1 MKKIGIMSMQ
11 RVYNY
16 GSFLQGYGL
25 KSLIEEL
32 GCEVEFV
39 DYHVGK
45 CLINDDNKHKGFK
58 RLLSNSR
65 VASKLVEYAEF
76 KAPMKE
82 KIKFIRYKKNYA
94 KNNFPALGIKK
105 EFNYNPKLDVL
116 VIGSDEVFNCVQSNP
131 NVGFSPELFGANN
144 NAKKIMSYAGS
155 FGNTTVEKLKRYNVD
170 EEVGNLLSKFDS
182 ISVRDNNSGK
192 IVEKLTGRKPNYNLD
207 PVLAYDYMNKCK
219 DKIKDIKDKDY
230 IILYGY
236 SGRFNSEECKKIK
249 EYAKRNNKK
258 IYCFG
263 GVQEVCDK
271 FIDCSPFEVLS
282 YFKNA
287 DGVITD
293 TFHGTIF
300 SIITK
305 RNFATVIRKSH
316 GSGYGNEEKLTD
328 LLRRTKLVNRIATN
342 IEDISKLLSE
352 NIDYTET
359 FNILEEERKN
369 TKEYLKKNILG

>member
-1 MKKIGIMSMQ
+1 MKKVGIMSMQ

-39 DYHVGK
+39 DYHVGE
-45 CLINDDNKHKGFK
+45 CLINDESKQKGLK
-58 RLLSNSR
+58 KLLSNSR
-65 VASKLVEYAEF
+65 AASKLVEYIEF
-76 KAPMKE
+76 KAPIKE
-82 KIKFIRYKKNYA
+82 KFKFIMYKKNYE
-94 KNNFPALGIKK
+94 KNNFPKLGIKN

-116 VIGSDEVFNCVQSNP
+116 VIGSDEVFNCVQSNK

-144 NAKKIMSYAGS
+144 NAKKVMSYAGS
-155 FGNTTVEKLKRYNVD
+155 FGNTTIDKLKKYNVD
-170 EEVGNLLSKFDS
+170 KEVTNLLSSFDA
-182 ISVRDNNSGK
+182 ISVRDSNSGK
-192 IVEKLTGRKPNYNLD
+192 IVEELTGINPNYNLD
-207 PVLAYDYMNKCK
+207 PVLIYDYMNKCK
-219 DKIKDIKDKDY
+219 NKINDVADKDY

-236 SGRFNSEECKKIK
+236 SGRFSSEECKKIK
-249 EYAKRNNKK
+249 EYARKHNKK

-287 DGVITD
+287 YGIITD

-305 RNFATVIRKSH
+305 RKFMTLIRKSH
-316 GSGYGNEEKLTD
+316 GNRYGNEEKLTD
-328 LLRRTKLVNRIATN
+328 LLKRTKLMDRIANN
-342 IEDISKLLSE
+342 IDDIDRLLSKD
-352 NIDYTET
+352 IDYMET
-359 FNILEEERKN
+359 FKILEEERIKA
-369 TKEYLKKNILG
+369 KEYLKKNILG

>member
-1 MKKIGIMSMQ
+1 MKKVGIMSMQ
-11 RVYNY
+11 RVFNY

-39 DYHVGK
+39 DYHVGE
-45 CLINDDNKHKGFK
+45 CLITENKNTTGLKK
-58 RLLSNSR
+58 IISKSR
-65 VASKLVEYAEF
+65 VASKLLEYIEF
-76 KAPMKE
+76 KAPLKE
-82 KIKFIRYKKNYA
+82 KCKFIIYKKNYA
-94 KNNFPALGIKK
+94 KKNFPQLGIKSSY
-105 EFNYNPKLDVL
+105 NYNPELDVL

-131 NVGFSPELFGANN
+131 NVGFSPELFGSDN
-144 NAKKIMSYAGS
+144 NAKKVISYAGS
-155 FGNTTVEKLKRYNVD
+155 FGNTTIEKLKKYNVD
-170 EEVGNLLSKFDS
+170 NKVADLLKDFDD
-182 ISVRDNNSGK
+182 ISVRDSNSGK
-192 IVEKLTGRKPNYNLD
+192 IVKKLTGIEPNYNLD

-219 DKIKDIKDKDY
+219 DKIKDIPDKNY

-249 EYAKRNNKK
+249 EYARKNNKK
-258 IYCFG
+258 VYCFG

-287 DGVITD
+287 DGIITD

-305 RNFATVIRKSH
+305 RKFATVIRKSH
-316 GSGYGNEEKLTD
+316 GTSYGNEEKLSD
-328 LLRRTKLVNRIATN
+328 LLRRMKLSNRVTFEIN
-342 IEDISKLLSE
+342 DIEKLLNE
-352 NIDYTET
+352 EIDYSET
-359 FNILEEERKN
+359 FKVLEVEREK